1 MFRSHKAA
9 TWVSLVIALAF
20 VIGLALV
27 WLTRGDDTTTVR
39 VPPECQQSGIGD
51 TVVVPAGKPLF
62 FDC

>member
-1 MFRSHKAA
+1 
-9 TWVSLVIALAF
+9 VIALAF